1 MSKQKMD
8 ILLRDLVQQIPEKF
22 VYVLT
27 GHKATR
33 FLDNTF
39 PSVKERRADFIL
51 ELDDCSIFHLEFQS
65 QSDRNMHLRMLEYY
79 VLLKQRYP
87 DRPIRQMVLFAGEGN
102 PRMENELKDCGIVY
116 TYEIKSM
123 KEIKC
128 RELMESNK
136 MEDKILAVLCN
147 IEDFENYIK
156 NLAEELMEYPEKV
169 RQDYLEKLSIALKY
183 RPKLKLEL
191 KRLLEERKLPLTITE
206 EMIKQ
211 DPFFQEGLEGGK
223 KEGVEKGKKE
233 IIQKIY
239 QKGILSPE
247 EIADLLE
254 LPLEFV
260 KEAIAELQKG
270 KEEK

>member
-22 VYVLT
+22 VYLLT

-51 ELDDCSIFHLEFQS
+51 ELDDGSIFHLEFQS
-65 QSDRNMHLRMLEYY
+65 QSDKKMHLRMLEYY
-79 VLLKQRYP
+79 TLLKQRYP

-102 PRMENELKDCGIVY
+102 PKMENELKDCGIVY
-116 TYEIKSM
+116 TYEIRSM
-123 KEIKC
+123 RDIRC
-128 RELMESNK
+128 RELMESDK
-136 MEDKILAVLCN
+136 MEDKILAVLCS
-147 IEDFENYIK
+147 IEDFESYIK
-156 NLAEELMEYPEKV
+156 ELSEELLKYPEKV

-191 KRLLEERKLPLTITE
+191 KRILEEKKLPLTITE

-211 DPFFQEGLEGGK
+211 DPFFQKGLERERQRIVMSLHK
-223 KEGVEKGKKE
+223 KGK
-233 IIQKIY
+233 
-239 QKGILSPE
+239 STE
-247 EIADLLE
+247 EIAELLDITVE
-254 LPLEFV
+254 EV
-260 KEAIAELQKG
+260 KNLLNARK
-270 KEEK
+270 K

>member
-1 MSKQKMD
+1 MNRQKMD

-39 PSVKERRADFIL
+39 PSVKERRADFVL
-51 ELDDCSIFHLEFQS
+51 ELDDGSIFHLEFQS
-65 QSDRNMHLRMLEYY
+65 QSDKRMHLRMLEYY
-79 VLLKQRYP
+79 ILLKQRYP
-87 DRPIRQMVLFAGEGN
+87 DRPIRQMVLFAGDGN
-102 PRMENELKDCGIVY
+102 PRMENELRDCGIVY

-128 RELMESNK
+128 RELMESEK

-147 IEDFENYIK
+147 VEDFESYILK
-156 NLAEELMEYPEKV
+156 LSEELMEYPEKA

-191 KRLLEERKLPLTITE
+191 KRILEEKKLPLTITE

-211 DPFFQEGLEGGK
+211 DPFFQEGMKRGE
-223 KEGVEKGKKE
+223 KEGLEKGSKRE
-233 IIQKIY
+233 RRRIVMSLY
-239 QKGILSPE
+239 RKGKSTE
-247 EIADLLE
+247 EIAELLDL
-254 LPLEFV
+254 PV
-260 KEAIAELQKG
+260 
-270 KEEK
+270 EEVESLLNKKQ

>member
-1 MSKQKMD
+1 
-8 ILLRDLVQQIPEKF
+8 
-22 VYVLT
+22 
-27 GHKATR
+27 
-33 FLDNTF
+33 
-39 PSVKERRADFIL
+39 
-51 ELDDCSIFHLEFQS
+51 
-65 QSDRNMHLRMLEYY
+65 MLEYY

-102 PRMENELKDCGIVY
+102 PRMENELRDCGIVY

-128 RELMESNK
+128 RELMDSEK

-147 IEDFENYIK
+147 VEDFESYILK
-156 NLAEELMEYPEKV
+156 LSEELMEYPEKV

-191 KRLLEERKLPLTITE
+191 KRILEEKKLPLTITE

-211 DPFFQEGLEGGK
+211 DPFFREGLERGK
-223 KEGVEKGKKE
+223 KEGLKEGVEKGIEKGKKE
-233 IIQKIY
+233 VIQKIY